1 MRAEAQT
8 ANTTTKTNAT
18 KIQTHSQF
26 SLYYAKRAESLV
38 PQGFQGFTNQ
48 KIYSKKA
55 KNLWQKQEKLQRKN
69 KKSTAKNCGKCCC
82 AGDISM

>member
-8 ANTTTKTNAT
+8 ANTKQKQRTGKTAAF
-18 KIQTHSQF
+18 SQF

-55 KNLWQKQEKLQRKN
+55 KNLWQKQEKLQRKS

-82 AGDISM
+82 VEDISV